1 MGRTCL
7 CCEERATEPFFRIGS
22 APVIAN
28 QLFSSREAAQ
38 AAAMGVI
45 ELSVC
50 TTCGLIKNDQF
61 DPARMTYDTSYDNAL
76 HFSDRFRQFAEELAG
91 RLAKDYGLEGKS
103 VAEIGCGD
111 GYFLEL
117 LLSQGV
123 GEGIGYDPSLSK
135 AETRQVLPDKFVR
148 FVPEMFGS
156 QELPKGVG
164 GVICR
169 HVLEH
174 IPDPASFLA
183 HIRRT
188 VEGSDAVLYFEVPNT
203 EWLLESNSIWDVI
216 YEHVTYWTPVSLRSA
231 LETAGFEVLKIS
243 TGFDDQYLMAEF
255 VARPERRAEAACDPA
270 EVGRVCDLAESFVA
284 AGDAYLAKWEA
295 RLRALARSKRRVVI
309 WGAGSK
315 GVMFANLVPSAR
327 EVVDAIVDVNPRKQ
341 GHFLT
346 GSAHPIIG
354 PDRLVDVKPDVVLV
368 ANEIYLSEISETMSG
383 LGLYPSYE
391 FISGVPEA

>member
-1 MGRTCL
+1 MRKRSGEEVIAMGRTCL
-7 CCEERATEPFFRIGS
+7 CCEQRETEPFFRISS

-28 QLFSSREAAQ
+28 QLFSSRKIAQ
-38 AAAMGVI
+38 AAAMGVV

-50 TTCGLIKNDQF
+50 TTCGLIRNDRF

-91 RLAKDYGLEGKS
+91 RLTKDYGLEGKS

-135 AETRQVLPDKFVR
+135 AETRQVMPGKFVR

-188 VEGSDAVLYFEVPNT
+188 VEGSDAVLYFEVPNA

-216 YEHVTYWTPVSLRSA
+216 YEHVTYWTPVSLRAA
-231 LETAGFEVLKIS
+231 LEAAGFEVLNIS

-255 VARPERRAEAACDPA
+255 VARPNSATRRCAIRRKSGGY
-270 EVGRVCDLAESFVA
+270 VI
-284 AGDAYLAKWEA
+284 WQ
-295 RLRALARSKRRVVI
+295 RALALPATLVSRSGRRV
-309 WGAGSK
+309 
-315 GVMFANLVPSAR
+315 
-327 EVVDAIVDVNPRKQ
+327 
-341 GHFLT
+341 
-346 GSAHPIIG
+346 
-354 PDRLVDVKPDVVLV
+354 
-368 ANEIYLSEISETMSG
+368 
-383 LGLYPSYE
+383 
-391 FISGVPEA
+391 